1 MEEKM
6 SAMVQQ
12 ILAFVLYLGM
22 MVFIGI
28 RFMKKNNSSE
38 DFFLG
43 GRKLGPWTTA
53 LSAEASDMSG
63 WLLMGLPGLAYLGGI
78 KECFWTAVGL
88 AVGTYLSWLI
98 VAKPLRKCT
107 VTFGNS
113 ITIPEFLNNRFND
126 KKHILGTVVVIFNI
140 FFFTIYVSSGLV
152 ACAKLF
158 NSVFGLEYHV
168 GLVIGLIVILAYTIT
183 GGYYAVCTTDFIQ
196 GSLMFVA
203 LLITGI
209 LMLVNI
215 GGPSAAIEKVG
226 EFGQRAINGD
236 FNALSEKMQEA
247 FSKNQSYGVTSIIS
261 AVVWGLGYFGMPHF
275 IIRFMGIRSNKEIK
289 VSRRIATVWVVIAL
303 GVACLVGSLGAI
315 YLQPTILNTSAA
327 ETVFSETIK
336 QMFPPFVGG
345 IFLCAILAA
354 AMSTADSQL
363 LVASS
368 SFSQDIFKGLIKKN
382 ATDKQ
387 VMNVSRITVLVIA
400 LVAFAMSLNENSSI
414 FSLVSY
420 AWAGF
425 GGTLGPII
433 ILALFWRGCTKKG
446 AIAGFI
452 SGGITVVV
460 WICCKSVSPIFG
472 IYEILPAFIINLIV
486 TFVVSRI
493 DKNKDAE
500 MLAKFDE
507 YKKAAD

>member
-1 MEEKM
+1 M
-6 SAMVQQ
+6 SAMVQH
-12 ILAFVLYLGM
+12 IIAFVLYLGM
-22 MVFIGI
+22 MIFIGLK
-28 RFMKKNNSSE
+28 FMKKNNSSE

-43 GRKLGPWTTA
+43 GRKMGPWTTA

-78 KECFWTAVGL
+78 KECFWTAAGL
-88 AVGTYLSWLI
+88 AAGTYLSWLI
-98 VAKPLRKCT
+98 VAKRLRKCT

-126 KKHILGTVVVIFNI
+126 KKRILGTVVVLFNI
-140 FFFTIYVSSGLV
+140 LFFTIYVSSGLV

-158 NSVFGLEYHV
+158 NSVFGLEYHI
-168 GLVIGLIVILAYTIT
+168 GLVIGLVVILAYTIT
-183 GGYYAVCTTDFIQ
+183 GGYFAVCTTDFIQ

-203 LLITGI
+203 LLLTGI
-209 LMLVNI
+209 LMLVKL
-215 GGPSAAIEKVG
+215 GGPSAAAEKIN

-247 FSKNQSYGVTSIIS
+247 FTNNQSYGVSSIIS
-261 AVVWGLGYFGMPHF
+261 ALVWGLCYFGMPHF

-289 VSRRIATVWVVIAL
+289 TSRRIAAVWVVIAL
-303 GVACLVGSLGAI
+303 AAACVVGSLGSV

-327 ETVFSETIK
+327 ETVFSESLK
-336 QMFPPFVGG
+336 QLFPPFIGG

-368 SFSQDIFKGLIKKN
+368 SFSQDIFKGIIKKN
-382 ATDKQ
+382 ASDKA
-387 VMNVSRITVLVIA
+387 VLNVSRITVLVIA
-400 LVAFAMSLNENSSI
+400 LIAFVISLDENSSI
-414 FSLVSY
+414 FNLVSY

-433 ILALFWRGCTKKG
+433 LLSLFWRRCTNKG
-446 AIAGFI
+446 AIAGLI
-452 SGGITVVV
+452 AAGITVIV
-460 WICCKSVSPIFG
+460 WNKIPASVNPIFG
-472 IYEILPAFIINLIV
+472 IYEILPAFIIN
-486 TFVVSRI
+486 FVVTVVVSLL
-493 DKNKDAE
+493 DKKKDSV
-500 MLAKFDE
+500 MLEKFDA

>member
-1 MEEKM
+1 
-6 SAMVQQ
+6 
-12 ILAFVLYLGM
+12 
-22 MVFIGI
+22 
-28 RFMKKNNSSE
+28 
-38 DFFLG
+38 
-43 GRKLGPWTTA
+43 
-53 LSAEASDMSG
+53 
-63 WLLMGLPGLAYLGGI
+63 
-78 KECFWTAVGL
+78 
-88 AVGTYLSWLI
+88 
-98 VAKPLRKCT
+98 
-107 VTFGNS
+107 
-113 ITIPEFLNNRFND
+113 
-126 KKHILGTVVVIFNI
+126 
-140 FFFTIYVSSGLV
+140 
-152 ACAKLF
+152 
-158 NSVFGLEYHV
+158 
-168 GLVIGLIVILAYTIT
+168 
-183 GGYYAVCTTDFIQ
+183 
-196 GSLMFVA
+196 
-203 LLITGI
+203 
-209 LMLVNI
+209 MLVNI

-236 FNALSEKMQEA
+236 FNALSEKMLEA